1 MKNNIHRQKYTI
13 GNAMKIKNF
22 AWDFNKTAK
31 KHKVHKPLQHVPESK
46 CHHSKPRVPIQKL
59 NTGFVLAPTSWRK
72 LPWAALERRERPFAA
87 KLLQHS

>member
-1 MKNNIHRQKYTI
+1 
-13 GNAMKIKNF
+13 MKIKNF

-46 CHHSKPRVPIQKL
+46 CQHSKPRGPNQKL

-72 LPWAALERRERPFAA
+72 LPRAALRRERTPAA
-87 KLLQHS
+87 KRW